1 MAQAELSIRTASDSA
16 QPSSQARAL
25 REALQLFWQVA
36 DRYVKRRLILA
47 LSLVVAASLLSA
59 LAPLALKLAIDTL
72 GYSSVARSALAPAAL
87 IVLYVL
93 AQYIGRSCTELR
105 TLVHGQAE
113 QRMRR
118 RIGQRLFDHL
128 VRLPLR
134 FHLDRKAG
142 AMGETADQ
150 GIRGY
155 ELLLEHMT
163 YTVLPAFIE
172 FAIVAI
178 VLVQLGH
185 APYLLILG
193 VASVAYVIAFRRGA
207 ANIQQPASNIMLS
220 RIESNSVLTDVL
232 VNAETIKYFDAEQVV
247 SRRYDRALSG
257 TESAY
262 RQYFRRQTVNGL
274 WVAGIF
280 AISLSASL
288 LYATVDVL
296 RDAMTI
302 GDLVLVNSYVVRLV
316 TPLEQIG
323 FAVRDMAQ
331 GVAFLQKLLELLRE
345 KQEGGA
351 NRGLV
356 APKSSGGALFFDN
369 VCFSYRREV
378 PVLNNVSFAVP
389 AGQAVAVVGVS
400 GSGKSSLIRLLF
412 RLYEP
417 DSGRIL
423 LDGIP
428 TSDLSLSTL
437 RKAIA
442 VVPQDTALFHDTI
455 AHNIGFGRFGSSM
468 NEIMEAAKVAN
479 LDEFIVGL
487 PEGYATMVGERGLK
501 LSGGE
506 RQRIAIARAALK
518 RPRIL
523 VWDEATSSLDTR
535 TEQEILRNLLDIS
548 NRITTLVIAH
558 RLSTVVHASEII
570 VLDRGIVVERGPHDQ
585 LLERDGHYAS
595 LWQAQLAKASTEA

>member
-262 RQYFRRQTVNGL
+262 RQYFRRQAVNGL

-356 APKSSGGALFFDN
+356 APKSSGGALFF
-369 VCFSYRREV
+369 
-378 PVLNNVSFAVP
+378 
-389 AGQAVAVVGVS
+389 G
-400 GSGKSSLIRLLF
+400 GKCRS
-412 RLYEP
+412 
-417 DSGRIL
+417 
-423 LDGIP
+423 
-428 TSDLSLSTL
+428 
-437 RKAIA
+437 
-442 VVPQDTALFHDTI
+442 
-455 AHNIGFGRFGSSM
+455 
-468 NEIMEAAKVAN
+468 
-479 LDEFIVGL
+479 
-487 PEGYATMVGERGLK
+487 
-501 LSGGE
+501 
-506 RQRIAIARAALK
+506 
-518 RPRIL
+518 
-523 VWDEATSSLDTR
+523 
-535 TEQEILRNLLDIS
+535 
-548 NRITTLVIAH
+548 
-558 RLSTVVHASEII
+558 
-570 VLDRGIVVERGPHDQ
+570 
-585 LLERDGHYAS
+585 
-595 LWQAQLAKASTEA
+595 